1 MDLLIGNG
9 YTNGWLYDRV
19 NQLNR
24 LFNEGNR
31 AATEAHLVPRSDVVE
46 HGEGYHFYF
55 EMPGIKADSVQVQV
69 EDDNLVIEAER
80 KRPEWPKDSAIHVSE
95 RSYGTM
101 RRAFTMPEDASAEGI
116 NATYRDGVLE
126 VTVAKKPEAKP
137 TKIKVDVEN

>member
-1 MDLLIGNG
+1 MDLLIENG

-24 LFNEGNR
+24 LFNEGSR
-31 AATEAHLVPRSDVVE
+31 TAPEAHLVPRSDVVE

-101 RRAFTMPEDASAEGI
+101 RRAFTMPEDAAQTGSRRPI
-116 NATYRDGVLE
+116 ATACSR
-126 VTVAKKPEAKP
+126 
-137 TKIKVDVEN
+137 

>member
-46 HGEGYHFYF
+46 HGESLGVIG
-55 EMPGIKADSVQVQV
+55 PILTVLVLVQT
-69 EDDNLVIEAER
+69 AR
-80 KRPEWPKDSAIHVSE
+80 SPEQSRAIHQPE
-95 RSYGTM
+95 RQSRVG
-101 RRAFTMPEDASAEGI
+101 RPCPNQAR
-116 NATYRDGVLE
+116 
-126 VTVAKKPEAKP
+126 EAK
-137 TKIKVDVEN
+137 TQVILELNLDGFIRCGLERAWVARHHQLHVDALC

>member
-55 EMPGIKADSVQVQV
+55 EMPGIRADSVQVQV
-69 EDDNLVIEAER
+69 EDDSLVIEAER

-101 RRAFTMPEDASAEGI
+101 RRAFTMPEDASADGI
-116 NATYRDGVLE
+116 KATYRDGVLE

-137 TKIKVDVEN
+137 TKIKVEVEN

>member
-69 EDDNLVIEAER
+69 EDDSLVIEAER

-101 RRAFTMPEDASAEGI
+101 RRTFTMPEDASAEGI
-116 NATYRDGVLE
+116 KATYRDGVLE
-126 VTVAKKPEAKP
+126 VTVAKKPQAKP
-137 TKIKVDVEN
+137 TKIKVDVES

>member
-31 AATEAHLVPRSDVVE
+31 VATEAHLVPRSDVVE

-101 RRAFTMPEDASAEGI
+101 RRTFTMPEDASAEGI
-116 NATYRDGVLE
+116 KATYRDGVLE
-126 VTVAKKPEAKP
+126 VTVAKKPQAKP
-137 TKIKVDVEN
+137 TKIKVEVEN

>member
-1 MDLLIGNG
+1 MDLLIENG

-31 AATEAHLVPRSDVVE
+31 AATEAPLVPRSDVVE

-116 NATYRDGVLE
+116 KATYRDGVLE